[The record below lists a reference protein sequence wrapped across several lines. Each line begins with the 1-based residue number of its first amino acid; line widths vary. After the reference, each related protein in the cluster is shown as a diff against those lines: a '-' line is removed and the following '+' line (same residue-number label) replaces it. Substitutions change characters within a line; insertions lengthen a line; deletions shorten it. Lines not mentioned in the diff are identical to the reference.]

1 MMQISELSFQVEMH
15 FYLQGLKT
23 ELHQKIESNENNLQ
37 DMVTL
42 KQVCL
47 RLDNITNPVGN
58 SGTKAKR
65 TGIQDTALSSS
76 TKNNE
81 KGKDTGNNRNKNYR
95 SSSKPKSWACR
106 FCSKK
111 GHPSY
116 NYPERKYTACSGK
129 YHPLIECPEFKKFKE
144 G

>member
-37 DMVTL
+37 DIVTL
-42 KQVCL
+42 KQVYL

-81 KGKDTGNNRNKNYR
+81 KGKDIGNNRNKNYR
-95 SSSKPKSWACR
+95 SSFKPKSLACK

-111 GHPSY
+111 RYSSF
-116 NYPERKYTACSGK
+116 NCPERKYIACSGK
-129 YHPLIECPEFKKFKE
+129 YHLLIECLEFKKFKE
-144 G
+144 